1 MLFPT
6 FTFAVFFAVVLPV
19 SWALRRW
26 SVPWKAFLVAASY
39 VFYAAWDTRFISLLA
54 LLTAT
59 SYASAVVVDKFGGL
73 GDKRKSKSDS
83 KSGSKSD
90 IKRNSK
96 IAKIALVLGVS
107 CALGVLAFFKYYNFF
122 TDSLQQHIGI
132 SSPVLN
138 IVLPVGVSFFTFQAI
153 SYMVDASRGDVEV
166 ASLLDV
172 ALYLSFFP
180 QLVAGPIVRASEF
193 LPQTNRKSP
202 YLERA
207 DVSRAVHLIGAGL
220 FKKVVIVDILERG
233 IVKDVFADP
242 ASYSTIDVLAG
253 IYGYAVQ
260 IYADFS
266 GYTDMAIGVAL
277 LIGFQFPQNFNRPY
291 TAVSVRDFWR
301 RWHMTLSRWLRDYL
315 YIPLGG
321 SRRGKARTYLNLL
334 ATMVLGGLWHG
345 AAGVFLVWGL
355 YHGLGLLIERVS
367 IERVSKDV
375 TAHAQSQSAQSGDVN
390 SQSNSESGGECCSEP
405 SNRSRV
411 LTSAAQKFVVFHIVC
426 VGWVLF
432 NSENLAKAGSMLV
445 QLVRG
450 WNHPTILVTPVVV
463 SVIASMILLQ
473 YLPKTATARLTQ
485 AMSSVPLPVV
495 AVGFALWLTVIVA
508 LGSEGVSDYIY
519 FQF

>member
-1 MLFPT
+1 ML
-6 FTFAVFFAVVLPV
+6 
-19 SWALRRW
+19 
-26 SVPWKAFLVAASY
+26 WKTFLVAASY

-54 LLTAT
+54 LLTFT
-59 SYASAVVVDKFGGL
+59 SYASAVVGAKFGGV
-73 GDKRKSKSDS
+73 GAKSDS
-83 KSGSKSD
+83 QRDSQGDSHRDNKSAHQRD
-90 IKRNSK
+90 SK
-96 IAKIALVLGVS
+96 IAKIALVLGVG
-107 CALGVLAFFKYYNFF
+107 CALGVLAFFKYYSFF
-122 TDSLQQHIGI
+122 TDSLQQHLGI
-132 SSPVLN
+132 SSPAVN
-138 IVLPVGVSFFTFQAI
+138 ILLPVGVSFFTFQAI

-166 ASLLDV
+166 ANLIDV

-193 LPQTNRKSP
+193 LPQTNRTTP

-220 FKKVVIVDILERG
+220 FKKVVVVDVLERS

-253 IYGYAVQ
+253 VYGYAVQ

-321 SRRGKARTYLNLL
+321 SRRGKTRTYLNLL

-345 AAGVFLVWGL
+345 AAGVFLAWGL
-355 YHGLGLLIERVS
+355 YHGVAMLIERVF
-367 IERVSKDV
+367 KDV
-375 TAHAQSQSAQSGDVN
+375 TTHAHTTHGHTTHGHTTHDQSGN
-390 SQSNSESGGECCSEP
+390 SQADDGNSQARHSQTGDGTSNHSLT
-405 SNRSRV
+405 
-411 LTSAAQKFVVFHIVC
+411 LTSVAQKFVVFHIVC

-432 NSENLAKAGSMLV
+432 NSDNLTQAGNMLA

-450 WNHPTILVTPVVV
+450 WNHPNVLVTPVVV
-463 SVIASMILLQ
+463 AVIAGMILLQ
-473 YLPKTATARLTQ
+473 YLPKTVTARFTR
-485 AMSSVPLPVV
+485 AMSSVPLTVL

-508 LGSEGVSDYIY
+508 LGSEGISDYIY